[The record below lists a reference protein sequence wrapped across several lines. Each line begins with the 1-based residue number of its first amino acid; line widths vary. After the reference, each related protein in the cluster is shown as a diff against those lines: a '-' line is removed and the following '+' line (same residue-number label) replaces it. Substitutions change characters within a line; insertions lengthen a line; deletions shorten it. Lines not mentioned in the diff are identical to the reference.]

1 MLSSPRLGESD
12 NFVISHSIFKL
23 VISLDVLVLSKS
35 FTERAPHRLSVR
47 LSRNHDSEA
56 RESILKIAHLLSRNG
71 VKRRF
76 HRKSL
81 RCCSDDKHHK
91 TT

>member
-1 MLSSPRLGESD
+1 MLSSPTRGESD
-12 NFVISHSIFKL
+12 DFVISDSIFKL

-35 FTERAPHRLSVR
+35 FTERAPHCLSVR
-47 LSRNHDSEA
+47 LSRNHDLET

-76 HRKSL
+76 HRKSFKVL
-81 RCCSDDKHHK
+81 L
-91 TT
+91 

>member
-12 NFVISHSIFKL
+12 NFVISDSIFKL

-35 FTERAPHRLSVR
+35 FTERAPHCLSVR

-71 VKRRF
+71 VKRF

-81 RCCSDDKHHK
+81 KCCSDDKHHK